1 MSDRS
6 TDERTRTVE
15 ISERTAERISNRIS
29 GTEFDSIDPYV
40 TFALDQ
46 LLRELDRSSTDEG
59 RAVPEVQ
66 SADDGAVPEVQSA
79 DDGAAGEAVQERLD
93 SLGYL

>member
-1 MSDRS
+1 M
-6 TDERTRTVE
+6 
-15 ISERTAERISNRIS
+15 AERISTRIS

-46 LLRELDRSSTDEG
+46 LLRELDRPPTEENR
-59 RAVPEVQ
+59 RAVSGRPPT
-66 SADDGAVPEVQSA
+66 DDETP
-79 DDGAAGEAVQERLD
+79 GEAVQERLD

>member
-1 MSDRS
+1 MSDPS
-6 TDERTRTVE
+6 TNGRTRPVE
-15 ISERTAERISNRIS
+15 IPERTAKRISDRIS

-46 LLRELDRSSTDEG
+46 LLRELERAPTEEDR
-59 RAVPEVQ
+59 RAVSGREP
-66 SADDGAVPEVQSA
+66 ADDEPT
-79 DDGAAGEAVQERLD
+79 GEAVRERLD